1 MRIILRQDRH
11 KEKNKNNKLIK
22 RIILGIVL
30 FLFLLVGTGAG
41 YYIASLSSF
50 FNEISDSSGEINA
63 QDYRLNDAEP
73 FSVLLLGLDH
83 ASSGNQ
89 TDTIMVATVN
99 PEQESINLVSIP
111 RDTVVYSETG
121 AVERINAMYAIGGV
135 EHITDV
141 VEDMLEIPISFYAI
155 ADFQALIDIVNAVGG
170 ITVNSDFSFT
180 VQDSEENSGAIE
192 IEEGVQD
199 LNGEEALGYARMRD
213 QDPRGDFGRQ
223 ERQREV
229 ISAILDELVSLNT
242 LTNFNNILTSV
253 APHVQTNIT
262 GRQSLMIAA
271 NYRDATNNVNSLS
284 IGGAADTM
292 YFPHYGFNVYVYRPS
307 QESLEEV
314 RQELQEHLDIE
325 DVPQSSE
332 EELLEEDGLGQ
343 DGTNNDQEN
352 TGPDYGGQE
361 ETYEVNPFEEEP
373 NQETP
378 EQTNPFG
385 GEQFQ
390 DPPTQTN
397 PNDGGQQQVPPAQTN
412 PNNGEQQQ
420 TPPPQV
426 NPNSGEQQTP
436 PAQIN
441 PNQGGEF

>member
-11 KEKNKNNKLIK
+11 KRKNKNKNLIK
-22 RIILGIVL
+22 RIVLGIIL
-30 FLFLLVGTGAG
+30 FLFLIVGTGAG
-41 YYIASLSSF
+41 YYIASLGSF
-50 FNEISDSSGEINA
+50 FNEISDGSGEINA
-63 QDYRLNDAEP
+63 QDYRLDNAEP

-83 ASSGNQ
+83 ATSGSQ

-111 RDTVVYSETG
+111 RDTVVFSETG
-121 AVERINAMYAIGGV
+121 AVERINAMYAIGGT
-135 EHITDV
+135 EHIADV
-141 VEDMLEIPISFYAI
+141 VEEMLEIPISFYAI
-155 ADFQALIDIVNAVGG
+155 ADFQALIDIVDAVGG
-170 ITVNSDFSFT
+170 ITVNSDLSFT
-180 VQDSEENSGAIE
+180 VQDSEENSDAIE
-192 IEEGVQD
+192 IEEGVQE

-229 ISAILDELVSLNT
+229 ISAILEELVSLNT

-271 NYRDATNNVNSLS
+271 NYRDAANSVNSLP

-314 RQELQEHLDIE
+314 RQELQEHLEIE
-325 DVPQSSE
+325 DLPQSSE

-343 DGTNNDQEN
+343 DGTNNGQEN
-352 TGPDYGGQE
+352 MDPGSGEQE
-361 ETYEVNPFEEEP
+361 KTYEVNPFEEDT

-378 EQTNPFG
+378 GQTDPFG

-390 DPPTQTN
+390 EPPAPTDPNEGGQQQVPPAQPD
-397 PNDGGQQQVPPAQTN
+397 PNTGGQQQVPPAQTN
-412 PNNGEQQQ
+412 PN
-420 TPPPQV
+420 
-426 NPNSGEQQTP
+426 
-436 PAQIN
+436 
-441 PNQGGEF
+441 QGGGF